1 ALLANVPGRVE
12 LQLSLGDDEASRD
25 LQHLAVQL
33 AALSDKVQLNAQDG
47 RAERKP
53 TLHLAS
59 KERGSSIAF
68 AGVPNGHEF
77 TSLVLALLHSAGHPP
92 KVDDALQHQVKNLQG
107 EHVFEIYVSLSCQTC
122 PDVVQALNSMAALN
136 PAVRTVMIDG
146 ALFPDEIAARNI
158 LAVPTV
164 YHNGKLFSQ
173 GRMALADILRKL
185 DANSD
190 QAARASLD

>member
-1 ALLANVPGRVE
+1 MRTQEMKDQLQALLANAPGRVAP
-12 LQLSLGDDEASRD
+12 QVRLGDDEASRD

-53 TLHLAS
+53 TLQLAS

-92 KVDDALQHQVKNLQG
+92 KVEDAQQQQVRDLQG
-107 EHVFEIYVSLSCQTC
+107 EHNFEIYVSLSCQTC
-122 PDVVQALNSMAALN
+122 PDVVQALNTMAALN
-136 PAVRTVMIDG
+136 PRVRTVMIDG
-146 ALFPDEIAARNI
+146 ALFPDEIAERNI
-158 LAVPTV
+158 LAVPP
-164 YHNGKLFSQ
+164 
-173 GRMALADILRKL
+173 
-185 DANSD
+185 
-190 QAARASLD
+190 